1 MRFTA
6 QEEYG
11 LRCMVHV
18 ARHAAEHPVT
28 IQEIARAERLTT
40 AYVAKLLRILRR
52 GRLVES
58 RHGPAGGYRLPRR
71 PESISVAEILE
82 VLDGRL
88 FRQKFCERYP
98 GGHSACVHTSACSI
112 RTLWAGLD
120 LIMESILSRTSLLDL
135 ANMNRALPEWIRSQ
149 GGLAGQQ
156 ASAPRLRSQRG
167 TT

>member
-11 LRCMVHV
+11 LRCMVHI
-18 ARHAAEHPVT
+18 ARHAADRPVT
-28 IQEIARAERLTT
+28 IQEISRAERLTA

-71 PESISVAEILE
+71 PEDISVAEILG

-98 GGHSACVHTSACSI
+98 GGHSACVHTSTCSI

-120 LIMESILSRTSLLDL
+120 LIMEGILSRTSLLDL
-135 ANMNRALPEWIRSQ
+135 ANMNRNLPEWIRNQAAIS
-149 GGLAGQQ
+149 GQH
-156 ASAPRLRSQRG
+156 AAARARSQRG
-167 TT
+167 AP